1 MEIKERMKEL
11 GRKRLYRQS
20 VVVPVAT
27 FIYAVGVALF
37 LDPNEIAPGGVT
49 GVAIV
54 LNRLCGIDTGTLIL
68 LINIPLLIIAWRR
81 YGLRMVVSSLYSLFF
96 ISLFTNILKNFPPLT
111 DDLILAAV
119 GGGVMMALG
128 LGTILRTGATTG
140 GTDIVVKL
148 IRESRKHLKVNVL
161 FLLVD
166 LCVLAFSFVVLRD
179 VEQVMYSAITLG
191 VISIVMEPVLY
202 GRDEGK
208 QFIII
213 SEHAQELS
221 VYFMKE
227 LGIGVT
233 FLEGMGGYTNQ
244 RKLIIMCVVK
254 KRIAPFLQEA
264 VKELDQQAFMIVSDA
279 GEVYGKGYKKY

>member
-27 FIYAVGVALF
+27 FVYAVGVALF

>member
-202 GRDEGK
+202 GREEGK

>member
-213 SEHAQELS
+213 SEHAQELA

>member
-27 FIYAVGVALF
+27 FVYAVGVALF

-279 GEVYGKGYKKY
+279 GEVYGKGYKTY

>member
-1 MEIKERMKEL
+1 
-11 GRKRLYRQS
+11 
-20 VVVPVAT
+20 
-27 FIYAVGVALF
+27 
-37 LDPNEIAPGGVT
+37 
-49 GVAIV
+49 
-54 LNRLCGIDTGTLIL
+54 
-68 LINIPLLIIAWRR
+68 
-81 YGLRMVVSSLYSLFF
+81 
-96 ISLFTNILKNFPPLT
+96 
-111 DDLILAAV
+111 
-119 GGGVMMALG
+119 MMALG

>member
-11 GRKRLYRQS
+11 GRKRFYRQS

-119 GGGVMMALG
+119 GGGVLMALG

-161 FLLVD
+161 FLFVD
-166 LCVLAFSFVVLRD
+166 LCVLAFAFVVLRD

>member
-68 LINIPLLIIAWRR
+68 LINIPLLILAWRR